1 MKYLNKDDRR
11 RELLYL
17 RFYFTMLWRDI
28 QLGIAKYRVIRA
40 QTKLTVL
47 KLRQKYDN
55 ELLINEYKHNVGSD

>member
-40 QTKLTVL
+40 QTQLTVL

>member
-1 MKYLNKDDRR
+1 
-11 RELLYL
+11 
-17 RFYFTMLWRDI
+17 MLWRDI

-40 QTKLTVL
+40 QTQLTVL